1 MTKKRAPDIAFA
13 ISGVSVAVSLLA
25 TSALPG
31 PDIPGIVLV
40 LTGGLACLLSLRQR
54 REREFQILGTLVV
67 LTAAIVGLHRL
78 WHRLGVPH
86 DWLGPL
92 YLGAIVVYCAVAISV
107 SRRLLRPRDGG
118 LPPA

>member
-1 MTKKRAPDIAFA
+1 MTKMRAPDIAFA

-54 REREFQILGTLVV
+54 REREFQILGISCGATPTSLNAFEIFIECLQLPN
-67 LTAAIVGLHRL
+67 LTAFL
-78 WHRLGVPH
+78 
-86 DWLGPL
+86 
-92 YLGAIVVYCAVAISV
+92 
-107 SRRLLRPRDGG
+107 
-118 LPPA
+118 